1 MKPLKITAHM
11 QTGKIATTDLYLPL
25 DSIMA
30 SIWMHKNRPDLAYAP
45 IIDYENMV
53 DAELPL
59 EKRGEGDDWYW
70 ACSFACG
77 EPKKEEILHWHKRF
91 DFDLGTQYVDFEK
104 RRGRVDVKS
113 GHYKNYRMPL
123 VTYLIPKLEWY
134 AIGDLKQVEALV
146 NEITHIGKKRSQGFG
161 RVQRWTV
168 EEWPEDLSFLRAIPD
183 PNGDMEMGIR
193 PPYWLSWQWKL
204 ARLSDDGRLACNY
217 RIDAPPQP
225 NVQHDYDDEEQWEGD
240 L

>member
-1 MKPLKITAHM
+1 MKQLKITAHM
-11 QTGKIATTDLYLPL
+11 RTGKIATTDLYLPL

-123 VTYLIPKLEWY
+123 VTYLIQKLEWH

-193 PPYWLSWQWKL
+193 PPYWLAWQWKR
-204 ARLSDDGRLACNY
+204 ARLSDDGRLACNA
-217 RIDAPPQP
+217 RLAD
-225 NVQHDYDDEEQWEGD
+225 
-240 L
+240 

>member
-11 QTGKIATTDLYLPL
+11 QTGKVVTTDLYLPL

-30 SIWMHKNRPDLAYAP
+30 SAWVHKNRPDIAYTP
-45 IIDYENMV
+45 IVDYENMV
-53 DAELPL
+53 QAELPL

-77 EPKKEEILHWHKRF
+77 EPKREEILHWHKRF
-91 DFDLGTQYVDFEK
+91 DFDLATKHVDFGN
-104 RRGRVDVKS
+104 RRGKVDVKS
-113 GHYKNYRMPL
+113 GYYKNYRMPI
-123 VTYLIPKLEWY
+123 VTYLVPKLEWY
-134 AIGDLKQVEALV
+134 AVGELKEVVLLV
-146 NEITHIGKKRSQGFG
+146 DEITHIGKKRSQGFG

-193 PPYWLSWQWKL
+193 PPYWLAWQWKR
-204 ARLSDDGRLACNY
+204 ARLSDDGRLACNAVT
-217 RIDAPPQP
+217 RI
-225 NVQHDYDDEEQWEGD
+225 G
-240 L
+240 

>member
-11 QTGKIATTDLYLPL
+11 QTGKVVTTDLYLPL

-30 SIWMHKNRPDLAYAP
+30 SAWVHKNRPDIAYTP
-45 IIDYENMV
+45 IVDYENMV
-53 DAELPL
+53 QAELPL

-77 EPKKEEILHWHKRF
+77 EPKREEILHWHKRF
-91 DFDLGTQYVDFEK
+91 DFDLATKHVDFGN
-104 RRGRVDVKS
+104 RRGKVDAKS
-113 GHYKNYRMPL
+113 GYYKNYRMPI
-123 VTYLIPKLEWY
+123 VTYLVPKLEWY
-134 AIGDLKQVEALV
+134 AVGELKEVVLLV
-146 NEITHIGKKRSQGFG
+146 DEITHIGKKRSQGFG

-193 PPYWLSWQWKL
+193 PPYWLAWQWKR
-204 ARLSDDGRLACNY
+204 ARLSDDGRLACNAVT
-217 RIDAPPQP
+217 RI
-225 NVQHDYDDEEQWEGD
+225 G
-240 L
+240 

>member
-11 QTGKIATTDLYLPL
+11 QTGKVVTTDLYLPL

-30 SIWMHKNRPDLAYAP
+30 SAWVHKNRPDIAYTP
-45 IIDYENMV
+45 IVDYENMV
-53 DAELPL
+53 QAELPL

-77 EPKKEEILHWHKRF
+77 EPKREEILHWHKRF
-91 DFDLGTQYVDFEK
+91 DFDLATKHVDFGN
-104 RRGRVDVKS
+104 RRGKVDVKS
-113 GHYKNYRMPL
+113 GYYKNYRMPI
-123 VTYLIPKLEWY
+123 VTYLVPKLEWY
-134 AIGDLKQVEALV
+134 AVGELKEVVLLV
-146 NEITHIGKKRSQGFG
+146 DEITHIGKKRSQGFG

-193 PPYWLSWQWKL
+193 PPYWLAWQWKR
-204 ARLSDDGRLACNY
+204 ARLPDDGRLACNAVT
-217 RIDAPPQP
+217 RI
-225 NVQHDYDDEEQWEGD
+225 G
-240 L
+240 

>member
-11 QTGKIATTDLYLPL
+11 QTGKVVTTDLYLPL

-30 SIWMHKNRPDLAYAP
+30 SAWVHKNRPDIAYTP
-45 IIDYENMV
+45 IVDYENMV
-53 DAELPL
+53 QAELPL

-77 EPKKEEILHWHKRF
+77 EPKREEILHWHKRF
-91 DFDLGTQYVDFEK
+91 DFDLATKHVDFGN
-104 RRGRVDVKS
+104 RRGKVDVKS
-113 GHYKNYRMPL
+113 GYYKNYRMPI
-123 VTYLIPKLEWY
+123 VTYLVPKLEWY
-134 AIGDLKQVEALV
+134 AVGELKEVVLLV
-146 NEITHIGKKRSQGFG
+146 DEITHIGKKRSQGFG

-193 PPYWLSWQWKL
+193 PPYWLAWQWKR
-204 ARLSDDGRLACNY
+204 ARLSDDRRLACNG
-217 RIDAPPQP
+217 ILQKI
-225 NVQHDYDDEEQWEGD
+225 
-240 L
+240 